1 MSFCEE
7 AVVAA
12 VVAVI
17 LVPSKF
23 TTPFHV
29 ATAIL
34 HQFALLLEQDSLS
47 SLLGRRIL
55 QAHHASDCVN

>member
-1 MSFCEE
+1 
-7 AVVAA
+7 VAA

-17 LVPSKF
+17 FVPSKF
-23 TTPFHV
+23 TTSFHV

-34 HQFALLLEQDSLS
+34 HQIALLREQDSLS

-55 QAHHASDCVN
+55 QANHASDCVN

>member
-1 MSFCEE
+1 M
-7 AVVAA
+7 AA

-17 LVPSKF
+17 FVPSKF
-23 TTPFHV
+23 TTSFHV

>member
-1 MSFCEE
+1 MSFKE

-17 LVPSKF
+17 FVPSKF
-23 TTPFHV
+23 TTSFHV

-34 HQFALLLEQDSLS
+34 HQIALLREQDSLS

-55 QAHHASDCVN
+55 QANHASDRVN